1 MSIDLNYPLRKKT
14 LKERSFYSKIFSR
27 LNFFLFFYMSIF
39 GLSIYILM
47 SNALIGT
54 VSEIG
59 PYSFIREAVL
69 VPLKNSSVAS
79 PASSPVNT
87 APSPTQVVNSTDH
100 KDALVANESKR
111 STLLDSLPTIEGRL
125 FPISELMEKTQPHS
139 ISIESGN
146 KSVSSVYFTRSCP
159 NVSGARIAIVVSAL
173 GISQTGTQRAI
184 NLLPQNV
191 TLAFASNGNSLNR
204 WMQEAKQKGQEV
216 MLQIP
221 MQSFNE
227 LNNDDVYTLKI
238 TKSSQQLLSRLRYSL
253 RRGKGYFGVMNYRG
267 AMFLSNKDSV
277 ETIFKE
283 FAALGLLFFDDG
295 SSSRNLTRVVAPQIN
310 LPYAVAD
317 LYLDDVVDRDS
328 IREKLKKL
336 SDIARV
342 TGQAIGVASAFD
354 ESVEEISKWLQ
365 EEHVSDVSIVP
376 LSCLVKPAG
385 AYAK

>member
-1 MSIDLNYPLRKKT
+1 M
-14 LKERSFYSKIFSR
+14 F
-27 LNFFLFFYMSIF
+27 IF

-54 VSEIG
+54 VSEMDHIL
-59 PYSFIREAVL
+59 FVREAVL
-69 VPLKNSSVAS
+69 VPLKNSSVTN
-79 PASSPVNT
+79 PASSPFNT
-87 APSPTQVVNSTDH
+87 APSPVQVVNSTDH

-111 STLLDSLPTIEGRL
+111 STLLDSFPTIEGRL
-125 FPISELMEKTQPHS
+125 IPISELMEKTQSHL
-139 ISIESGN
+139 ISIESEN
-146 KSVSSVYFTRSCP
+146 KSVSSAYPTKSCP

-173 GISQTGTQRAI
+173 GISQTGTQRAII

-227 LNNDDVYTLKI
+227 LNNDDFYTLKI

-253 RRGKGYFGVMNYRG
+253 QRGKGYFGVMNYRG

-328 IREKLKKL
+328 IREKIEK
-336 SDIARV
+336 IIRYR
-342 TGQAIGVASAFD
+342 
-354 ESVEEISKWLQ
+354 
-365 EEHVSDVSIVP
+365 
-376 LSCLVKPAG
+376 SCYRTSNWCG
-385 AYAK
+385 ECF